1 MYIQRLILED
11 IKEYQKFFPVLLI
24 SGARQ
29 VGKSTLALHLN
40 IDNYITLDDINMYEM
55 AKNNPKGF
63 IESLNKPVVIDEIQR
78 QLSLD
83 EISFNQ
89 NFVVSSDV
97 RKIRVEGTHAVEP
110 IDVSKL
116 NIIRL

>member
-1 MYIQRLILED
+1 MELVITAKD
-11 IKEYQKFFPVLLI
+11 IANQVIENQTQSGQTGEY
-24 SGARQ
+24 S
-29 VGKSTLALHLN
+29 
-40 IDNYITLDDINMYEM
+40 ITSELYAQGIV
-55 AKNNPKGF
+55 AF
-63 IESLNKPVVIDEIQR
+63 VIDEIQR